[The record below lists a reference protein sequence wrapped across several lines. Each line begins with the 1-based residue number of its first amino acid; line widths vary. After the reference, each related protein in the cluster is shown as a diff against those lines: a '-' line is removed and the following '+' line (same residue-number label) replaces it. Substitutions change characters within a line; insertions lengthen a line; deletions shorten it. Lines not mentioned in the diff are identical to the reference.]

1 MTRTLKTAAFT
12 LGLSALLCTLG
23 TQTDAQSGA
32 MTKVSMV
39 LNWFPEPEAG
49 GFYAAV
55 KDGLYKAKGLDL
67 TIVSGGPGVAGQ
79 ALLVSNRVQFATMDS
94 PTVLLGRDQGIPLV
108 GIFSTFQ
115 TFPQGLMSHEEQ
127 AITSFGDL
135 AGRTVAVSPGA
146 AYWEY
151 IEKKYNLAG
160 KVQVLNYNGQ
170 LADWQRDKAKV
181 TQNYITSEPYYAIKA
196 GSRPKTLLIASSGF
210 NPYGNL
216 MTVTEDYLKN
226 NPKTVQA
233 FIEASQE
240 GWKRYL
246 ASPTKYNDVMIEAN
260 KELTPEYMAY
270 ASAAEKQLIAGGDAG
285 KYGIGYMS
293 DARWKT
299 ILSQLSDLK
308 LLKNTLNVKA
318 AYSMTLFPKK

>member
-1 MTRTLKTAAFT
+1 MSRTFSMAAMTLSLAFI
-12 LGLSALLCTLG
+12 SAVNRPASAESL
-23 TQTDAQSGA
+23 
-32 MTKVSMV
+32 TKVSMV

-55 KDGLYKAKGLDL
+55 KDGLYKARGLDL

-151 IEKKYNLAG
+151 IEKKYNLTG

-170 LADWQRDKAKV
+170 LADWQRDAARV

-196 GSRPKTLLIASSGF
+196 GSKPKTLLIASSGF

-216 MTVTEDYLKN
+216 MTVTEEYLKN

-240 GWKRYL
+240 GWRRYL
-246 ASPTKYNDVMIEAN
+246 ANPAKYNDVMMAAN
-260 KELTPEYMAY
+260 KELTPQYMAY
-270 ASAAEKQLIAGGDAG
+270 AAAAEKQLIAGGDAAH
-285 KYGIGYMS
+285 YGIGYMS
-293 DARWKT
+293 SARWQT
-299 ILSQLSDLK
+299 ILSQLNDLK
-308 LLKNTLNVKA
+308 LIKTPVDIKT